1 MADDYANTACS
12 QLSSWAAANGMG
24 SSDAFFSDAAVSMSD
39 YGTPGMPKVIVVGC
53 SDHKVYYNENYTAAG
68 IGDAINEALEDCSNL
83 SVIEA
88 NSRNSFKVELFP
100 NPTQSLTNISY
111 EIAKSSVVSIDVVD
125 MVGKTVLTITNSFQ
139 NSGLHE
145 LQFDTDF
152 LNDGLYFLRIQSQ
165 NQSQTVKFSVAQ

>member
-12 QLSSWAAANGMG
+12 QLSSWATNNGMG
-24 SSDAFFSDAAVSMSD
+24 NSDAFFSDSHVSMSD

-53 SDHKVYYNENYTAAG
+53 SDHNVYYNENYTAAG

-88 NSRNSFKVELFP
+88 SNKNNFKLELFP
-100 NPTQSLTNISY
+100 NPTQTITNISY
-111 EIAKSSVVSIDVVD
+111 KITKSSVVTIDVVD

-139 NSGLHE
+139 NSGSHN
-145 LQFDTDF
+145 LQFNSE
-152 LNDGLYFLRIQSQ
+152 LLKNGLYFLRIQSQ
-165 NQSQTVKFSVAQ
+165 NQSQIVKFSVAQ